1 MAAAVLGTFLS
12 SPLRS
17 SGFEKLDEAAVNA
30 VQHWLFEPATENGKP
45 VGTWIKAGLKFGQ

>member
-30 VQHWLFEPATENGKP
+30 VQHWLFEPATDNGKP
-45 VGTWIKAGLKFGQ
+45 VGAWIEAGLKFGP